1 MTNSSCEQPTS
12 HQIKC
17 LSRHKYEKNVSK
29 PFCALV
35 TEVMRFLYQL
45 AAQSYQTKWKLN
57 VSDHQLVW
65 QENGNRLFMFNTHTG
80 PPETS
85 LILYFHVC
93 LGSVIFYNV
102 TFDKCLWIIIVHRHV
117 QTVHGFLTSMCC
129 NITTRIK
136 YMKISNL
143 TQI

>member
-1 MTNSSCEQPTS
+1 M
-12 HQIKC
+12 
-17 LSRHKYEKNVSK
+17 
-29 PFCALV
+29 
-35 TEVMRFLYQL
+35 L
-45 AAQSYQTKWKLN
+45 ATINWFDKKMEI
-57 VSDHQLVW
+57 DF
-65 QENGNRLFMFNTHTG
+65 FMFNTHTG

-143 TQI
+143 TQIKTEYFEKSIVKTGRKKSIGSEFLILCPEIRKTSQELRMLSRSLSVY

>member
-1 MTNSSCEQPTS
+1 MWTTNFPSKKMSFPS
-12 HQIKC
+12 QIWEKC
-17 LSRHKYEKNVSK
+17 LKTIL
-29 PFCALV
+29 CARDRGD
-35 TEVMRFLYQL
+35 EVFVPASSASLPNLREHWML
-45 AAQSYQTKWKLN
+45 ATINWFDKKMEI
-57 VSDHQLVW
+57 DF
-65 QENGNRLFMFNTHTG
+65 FMFNTHTG
-80 PPETS
+80 PSETS